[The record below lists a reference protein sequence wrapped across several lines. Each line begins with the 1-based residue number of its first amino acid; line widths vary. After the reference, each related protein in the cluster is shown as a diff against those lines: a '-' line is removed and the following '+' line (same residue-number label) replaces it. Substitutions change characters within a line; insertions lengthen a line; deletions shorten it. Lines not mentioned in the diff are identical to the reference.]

1 MSPTAASPPASRA
14 ARPGLRVPAAA
25 LAIALPAAAA
35 ASGDEPMLPVL
46 LALAVML
53 GAAKLAG
60 EAAVRAGQ
68 PAVLGELL
76 VGVVLGNLGLV
87 GFHGLDFLRT
97 EPTVQV
103 IAGLGVVLLL
113 FEVGVESTV
122 GEMARVGPSAGLA
135 AVLGVVAPFALG
147 WGVGAWLVPEAGPYV
162 HAFLGATLSAT
173 SVGITARVLQDLGR
187 SRSPEARIILGA
199 AVIDDVLGLVVLAV
213 VAGVIG
219 AADSGQPLALSSIA
233 LIVGKAVGFLAVT
246 VAAGAALAP
255 AVFRLGAAF
264 RGRWTLLTLG
274 LVLAFGCAW
283 LAGEMGLAPIIG
295 AFAAGVL
302 LEPIFLKDFE
312 APQIVRE
319 LKPVVDK
326 LPAEEAERA
335 HRALDRYREH
345 HHQHILEPL
354 GHFLVPVFFV
364 YTGMQV
370 KLEALADPGVLAV
383 ALGVTVAAIAGKV
396 VSGLAAGPVNRWV
409 VGWGMVPRGEVGLIF
424 AAIGRQLGVVDERL
438 FSVIVAM
445 VILTT
450 LATPPILAWL
460 LGRQRRREGA
470 SG

>member
-173 SVGITARVLQDLGR
+173 SVGITARVLKDLGR

-295 AFAAGVL
+295 AFAAGLV
-302 LEPIFLKDFE
+302 LEPRHFSPFT
-312 APQIVRE
+312 
-319 LKPVVDK
+319 
-326 LPAEEAERA
+326 ERGE
-335 HRALDRYREH
+335 RT
-345 HHQHILEPL
+345 LEDLLHPISA
-354 GHFLVPVFFV
+354 FLVPVFFV
-364 YTGMQV
+364 VTGLNTDLSSV
-370 KLEALADPGVLAV
+370 AAPGVL
-383 ALGVTVAAIAGKV
+383 
-396 VSGLAAGPVNRWV
+396 GLAAALTAAGV
-409 VGWGMVPRGEVGLIF
+409 VGKLACGLGVVQRGVDRLTVALGMVPRGEVGLIF
-424 AAIGRQLGVVDERL
+424 AGVGLSLKVGGRPVLDAGTYSAL
-438 FSVIVAM
+438 
-445 VILTT
+445 VILVIATT
-450 LATPPILAWL
+450 LVTPPALRWSLGRRPATPGPEA
-460 LGRQRRREGA
+460 GGA
-470 SG
+470 PGGGPPAATP

>member
-295 AFAAGVL
+295 AFAAGLV
-302 LEPIFLKDFE
+302 LEPRHFSPFT
-312 APQIVRE
+312 
-319 LKPVVDK
+319 
-326 LPAEEAERA
+326 ERGE
-335 HRALDRYREH
+335 RT
-345 HHQHILEPL
+345 LEDLLHPISA
-354 GHFLVPVFFV
+354 FLVPVFFV
-364 YTGMQV
+364 VTGLNTDLSSV
-370 KLEALADPGVLAV
+370 AAPGVL
-383 ALGVTVAAIAGKV
+383 
-396 VSGLAAGPVNRWV
+396 GLAAALTAAGV
-409 VGWGMVPRGEVGLIF
+409 VGKLACGLGVVQRGVDRLTVALGMVPRGEVGLIF
-424 AAIGRQLGVVDERL
+424 AGVGLSLKVGGRPVLDAGTYSAL
-438 FSVIVAM
+438 
-445 VILTT
+445 VILVIATT
-450 LATPPILAWL
+450 LVTPPALRWSLGRRPATPGPEA
-460 LGRQRRREGA
+460 GGA
-470 SG
+470 PGGGPPAATP